1 MYLWS
6 LVAVTHL
13 RYSILTDKFVEFR
26 LLADFLMIEMSVL
39 WMNMQI
45 VNMNVYRHRYW
56 NLCSLLPLSV
66 THHHTAFLIFPDAPT
81 VQLFKTP
88 KGLGSNWREFYGDP
102 TFLASWT
109 STYQR
114 LLLQDNFSILQFFF
128 LKVLQHIHL
137 CMFESTAKIL
147 ETPQQIEANF
157 HHFPPRLRCMRP
169 FVVMWPVWSSW
180 SKAAHKWIRRW
191 QFVITYDEFG
201 DGMVRGRG
209 VVVVE
214 GIDEVL
220 GR

>member
-128 LKVLQHIHL
+128 PK
-137 CMFESTAKIL
+137 STSTYPPLHVWKHCKD
-147 ETPQQIEANF
+147 PWNPPNKSKQIF
-157 HHFPPRLRCMRP
+157 IIFPRGFDACGLSRSCDLFGALDR
-169 FVVMWPVWSSW
+169 
-180 SKAAHKWIRRW
+180 KRR
-191 QFVITYDEFG
+191 TSGSGG
-201 DGMVRGRG
+201 DN
-209 VVVVE
+209 
-214 GIDEVL
+214 L
-220 GR
+220 W